1 MSEPLAFVE
10 GKAAFAKRLG
20 VSPSRV
26 TALAKEGLPLDELG
40 RVRVADA
47 LRWIESRQNPVRS
60 AAGRL
65 TGAIRHDATE
75 DADADD
81 DAPPPDADDD
91 TAGRYWKAKADREEH
106 NAELA
111 RLKVAQLRGELLDAA
126 TVKADTFRLAKG
138 FRDGLLSFPA
148 RSAPVIAAALG
159 ISDTAALAIELER
172 EVRAHLAHAA
182 GGEQ

>member
-47 LRWIESRQNPVRS
+47 LAWIEARQNPVRS

-65 TGAIRHDATE
+65 TGGLKHGD
-75 DADADD
+75 DADDD

-91 TAGRYWKAKADREEH
+91 TAARYWKAKADREEH

-111 RLKVAQLRGELLDAA
+111 RLKVAQQRGELLDAA
-126 TVKADTFRLAKG
+126 TVRADTFRLAKG
-138 FRDGLLSFPA
+138 FRDGLLSFPS

-159 ISDTAALAIELER
+159 IDPAALAIELER
-172 EVRAHLAHAA
+172 EVRAHLVHAA